1 MINVLPPDTSPEN
14 GFEPKPSCA
23 AFIIGSCISVYIRC
37 NALKPPGRLCN
48 QSYKDS
54 QIHIYTFFYFNLNTT
69 QFVWLKPNWCV
80 CFQ

>member
-37 NALKPPGRLCN
+37 NALKPPGRL
-48 QSYKDS
+48 
-54 QIHIYTFFYFNLNTT
+54 
-69 QFVWLKPNWCV
+69 
-80 CFQ
+80 